1 MYILSKSNVCCVI
14 ARYVDKELNFLT
26 RQSLFLFVITY
37 LESQRLKCCVIRWES
52 QYIHVVMATG
62 MLMGLSWQYMR
73 PHCNET
79 GCIYSK
85 WN

>member
-37 LESQRLKCCVIRWES
+37 LESQKAKMLCCKMGIT
-52 QYIHVVMATG
+52 IHTRCYGYRYVDGFELAIHEAT
-62 MLMGLSWQYMR
+62 LQ
-73 PHCNET
+73 
-79 GCIYSK
+79 
-85 WN
+85 